1 MLQEYD
7 LQQIFTV
14 GKNLEFIDIN
24 HIPIITAPFFDVLKG
39 MAPEIKIRQ
48 YKHNLVD
55 PKDNGLRI
63 PLRLIG
69 ATKKKS
75 KGKKGGKKKK

>member
-1 MLQEYD
+1 MGKSLEY
-7 LQQIFTV
+7 V
-14 GKNLEFIDIN
+14 DIN
-24 HIPIITAPFFDVLKG
+24 HIPIVTAAFFETLKTAAPDV
-39 MAPEIKIRQ
+39 KIRQ
-48 YKHNLVD
+48 YKTNLVD

-69 ATKKKS
+69 AAKKKK